1 MVKTVA
7 AKARKAIVKAA
18 QRSAEKIRTVAAD
31 AAGAAAQAAA
41 GVVLESTADAL
52 DAGRFGGR
60 PSTPG
65 VKKTLGRAAKRSI
78 GGRRASG
85 GRKRSARRAAPC
97 RKTSR
102 KRAAPKRGAK
112 RQSRY
117 PPCRAL
123 LPTSGTRRNDVSI
136 RRP

>member
-41 GVVLESTADAL
+41 WVVLDSPAYAL
-52 DAGRFGGR
+52 EAGRPGVAQ
-60 PSTPG
+60 SAPG

-85 GRKRSARRAAPC
+85 GRKRSA
-97 RKTSR
+97 
-102 KRAAPKRGAK
+102 KRAAPR
-112 RQSRY
+112 RENSRKKD
-117 PPCRAL
+117 AH
-123 LPTSGTRRNDVSI
+123 
-136 RRP
+136 